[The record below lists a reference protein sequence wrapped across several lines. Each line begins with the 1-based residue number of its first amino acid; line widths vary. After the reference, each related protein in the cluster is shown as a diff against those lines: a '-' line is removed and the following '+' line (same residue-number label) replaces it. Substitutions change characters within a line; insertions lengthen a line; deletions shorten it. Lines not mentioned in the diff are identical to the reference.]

1 MTPTSIRGHL
11 YICCCCWLLLAV
23 IASSSASDTHAL
35 SSPSPR
41 TNRVVDWVQARCG
54 GVDKYDETPA
64 LWVYQGALY
73 DPLDGKRIAQV
84 QGLELV
90 SKWADCYPTSTNTG
104 RGKFQYKVGDLIAGA
119 LIGHPDSKLDYAATM
134 LSRKLFVYTPS
145 NDNQKLLTSIRV
157 RPRSPLKPIPTDQ
170 SVVLYDTATTII
182 SRGKELIV
190 HSEFPDFRSLWG
202 QATLRQENTN
212 DKDTLDFT
220 VYTKRRSDK
229 SADSQPDLLAPPQQE
244 SSTTNPEI
252 TVSPKRSALIQFG
265 SSNLEEKH
273 RFGARETYSYSI
285 PKNSNRNTNTPP
297 SNWWQRLVGGRGQD
311 NTSTS
316 QPSSSCRVKY
326 TRYGEG
332 PPFYAPGRM
341 CALEL
346 TGRRVETLED
356 IERQS
361 PLLHQVLR
369 ERIPGFFI
377 MHPSLFRRAAT
388 QILPDPNAPLPS
400 WKDKGKAKADLF
412 VQRVRAATTLKS
424 GPSKG
429 K

>member
-1 MTPTSIRGHL
+1 MTPTSIPGHL
-11 YICCCCWLLLAV
+11 SLCCCWLLLAV
-23 IASSSASDTHAL
+23 IAFSSASDSHAL
-35 SSPSPR
+35 SSPSPSPS

-90 SKWADCYPTSTNTG
+90 SKWADCYPTTTNTG
-104 RGKFQYKVGDLIAGA
+104 RGKFQYKCGDLIAGA
-119 LIGHPDSKLDYAATM
+119 LIGHHDSKLDYAATL
-134 LSRKLFVYTPS
+134 LSRKIFLYTPN
-145 NDNQKLLTSIRV
+145 NDNTKLLTSIRV
-157 RPRSPLKPIPTDQ
+157 RPKSPLKPIPTDQ
-170 SVVLYDTATTII
+170 AAVLYDTATTII
-182 SRGKELIV
+182 ARGKELIV
-190 HSEFPDFRSLWG
+190 HSEFPDSKSLWG
-202 QATLRQENTN
+202 PAMLRQENTN
-212 DKDTLDFT
+212 EKDTLEFT

-229 SADSQPDLLAPPQQE
+229 SADSQPDLLTPPQPE
-244 SSTTNPEI
+244 SITHSEI

-285 PKNSNRNTNTPP
+285 PKNENESTPP
-297 SNWWQRLVGGRGQD
+297 SNWWQRLLGGGGQE
-311 NTSTS
+311 NISS
-316 QPSSSCRVKY
+316 SRPSSCRVQY

-356 IERQS
+356 VEQQS
-361 PLLHQVLR
+361 PLLHQLLR

-400 WKDKGKAKADLF
+400 WKDKSKSKADSF
-412 VQRVRAATTLKS
+412 IQKVRAATTFKS
-424 GPSKG
+424 GPSRDK
-429 K
+429 